1 MPPFWTPA
9 TGGGIAIGIFVHH
22 PRNSAAVGYSKYT
35 NGTVVTGRWGESV
48 MYRVLTCL
56 ATEHDWRL
64 VVLAGT
70 ICWLA
75 SAVAIS
81 LFHRARASRGRTR
94 AIWICLDAAVGG
106 CGIWA
111 THFVAMLAYDPGA
124 NAGYSIPITSLSL
137 VFAITIVAI
146 GLCIALSSAR
156 QSVIALGGAVIGGGV
171 AAMHYTGMAA
181 LELPAFIVWSP
192 GIVVAS
198 VVLGSLFAAMAL
210 LVAVRRDNL
219 VHTVAATGLLT
230 VAIVSHHFTAMGAVT
245 LIPDPTLGSD
255 GLSISPTALS
265 FLTAVAAFAILGLSL
280 LASMIDRR
288 AKSELHQQ
296 KVLLDTALDNM
307 SQGLSMFDADGRILL
322 FNERYAE
329 MMGRTGVALQGRL
342 LLDVLR
348 QQKALYRWDGDPDQ
362 FVASVIAAA
371 KAGNSVTR
379 TVSRNGRSL
388 RVVDQPM
395 KGGGWVA
402 TFEDITE
409 WQAAQE
415 QISHMARHDAL
426 TNLPNRTLLREQLEK
441 ALRLVR
447 RSDQLAVLCLG
458 LDHFKDINDSLG
470 HTVGDA
476 LLREVARRL
485 GECVTEHD
493 TVARLGGDEFA
504 IVQFCSDCEPS
515 AVAMLASHVVEKV
528 SAPYDIAGH
537 QLVIGVSIGISLA
550 PEDGKNPDELLKKAD
565 LALYRA
571 KEDGRGTYRFFET
584 GMDARAQARRLLEL
598 DLRAALKRGEF
609 EVYYQP
615 IRDVAKDVVVAFEAL
630 VRWNHSLRG
639 LISPVKFI
647 PLAEETGLIVPLGVW
662 VLRQACMDAAGWSQD
677 VGVAVNLSPVQ
688 FKNPSLVSAVKEALR
703 ASGLPAH
710 RLELEITE
718 SVLLQNSE
726 ATLAVLHELRG
737 FGVRISLDDFGT
749 GYSSLS
755 YLRSFPFDKIKID
768 RSFVSELATRDDSMA
783 IVRAVT
789 GLGKSLGIVTTAE
802 GVETEA
808 QFDLLRREGCTQ
820 AQGYLFS
827 RPVPAAEVMK
837 MLAKVRQRI
846 VA

>member
-1 MPPFWTPA
+1 
-9 TGGGIAIGIFVHH
+9 
-22 PRNSAAVGYSKYT
+22 
-35 NGTVVTGRWGESV
+35 
-48 MYRVLTCL
+48 MYRVITCL

-64 VVLAGT
+64 VLLAGT
-70 ICWLA
+70 ICWFA
-75 SAVAIS
+75 SAVAVS
-81 LFHRARASRGRTR
+81 LFHRARASQGRAR
-94 AIWICLDAAVGG
+94 VVWIALDAAVGG

-111 THFVAMLAYDPGA
+111 THFIAMLAYDPGA
-124 NAGYSIPITSLSL
+124 GAGYSIPITLLSL
-137 VFAITIVAI
+137 VFAISIVAI
-146 GLCIALSSAR
+146 GLCIALASSR
-156 QSVIALGGAVIGGGV
+156 QWVVALGGAVIGGGV

-181 LELPAFIVWSP
+181 LELPAFIVWSSDL
-192 GIVVAS
+192 VVAS
-198 VVLGSLFAAMAL
+198 IVFGSLFAAIAL
-210 LVAVRRDNL
+210 LVAARRDNA
-219 VHTVAATGLLT
+219 VYTVTATGLLT
-230 VAIVSHHFTAMGAVT
+230 IAIVSHHFTAMGAIT

-255 GLSISPTALS
+255 GLSIPPPALS
-265 FLTAVAAFAILGLSL
+265 FLTAVAAVAVLGLSL
-280 LASMIDRR
+280 LAAMIDRR
-288 AKSELHQQ
+288 AKGELHSQ
-296 KVLLDTALDNM
+296 KILLDNALANM
-307 SQGLSMFDADGRILL
+307 SQGLCMFDTDGRILL
-322 FNERYAE
+322 FNQRYVDL
-329 MMGRTGVALQGRL
+329 MDRSGMPLQGRL
-342 LLDVLR
+342 LVDVLR
-348 QQKALYRWDGDPDQ
+348 ELKAVGEWDGDPDE
-362 FVASVIAAA
+362 FFADVLADAS
-371 KAGNSVTR
+371 AGR
-379 TVSRNGRSL
+379 TVIKTLGRNGRSL

-395 KGGGWVA
+395 KDGGWVA

-426 TNLPNRTLLREQLEK
+426 TNLPNRTLFREQLEK
-441 ALRLVR
+441 ALRLAR
-447 RSDQLAVLCLG
+447 RSDQLAVLCLD

-470 HTVGDA
+470 HPVGDV
-476 LLREVARRL
+476 LLKEVAQRL
-485 GECVTEHD
+485 GECITEHD

-504 IVQFCSDCEPS
+504 IVQFCSDCDPS
-515 AVAMLASHVVEKV
+515 AVASLASHVVEKV
-528 SAPYDIAGH
+528 SAPYEIAGH

-615 IRDVAKDVVVAFEAL
+615 IRDVAKDVVVSFEAL
-630 VRWNHSLRG
+630 ARWNHSLRG
-639 LISPVKFI
+639 MISPANFI
-647 PLAEETGLIVPLGVW
+647 PLAEETGLIVPIGEW
-662 VLRQACMDAAGWSQD
+662 VLRQACTDAAGWSQD

-688 FKNPSLVSAVKEALR
+688 FKNPNLVSTVKEALR

-726 ATLAVLHELRG
+726 ATLSVLHELRG

-768 RSFVSELATRDDSMA
+768 RSFVTELATRDDSMA

-802 GVETEA
+802 GVETDA

-827 RPVPAAEVMK
+827 RPRPAADVEN
-837 MLAKVRQRI
+837 MLTQPRQRLT
-846 VA
+846 A

>member
-1 MPPFWTPA
+1 
-9 TGGGIAIGIFVHH
+9 
-22 PRNSAAVGYSKYT
+22 
-35 NGTVVTGRWGESV
+35 

-56 ATEHDWRL
+56 TTEHDWRL

-81 LFHRARASRGRTR
+81 LFHRARASRGRAR
-94 AIWICLDAAVGG
+94 ATWIGLDAAVGG

-111 THFVAMLAYDPGA
+111 THFVAMLAYDPGSS
-124 NAGYSIPITSLSL
+124 AGYSIPITLLSL

-156 QSVIALGGAVIGGGV
+156 QSVVALGGAVIGGGV

-198 VVLGSLFAAMAL
+198 VVFGSLFAAIAL
-210 LVAVRRDNL
+210 LVAVRRDNP

-245 LIPDPTLGSD
+245 LVPDPTLGSD

-322 FNERYAE
+322 YNERYAE
-329 MMGRTGVALQGRL
+329 MMGRTGMDLQGRL

-348 QQKALYRWDGDPDQ
+348 QQKVLGRWDGDPDQ
-362 FVASVIAAA
+362 FVASVIAEA

-379 TVSRNGRSL
+379 TVSRNGRSI

-395 KGGGWVA
+395 RGGGWVA

-426 TNLPNRTLLREQLEK
+426 TNLPNRTLFREQLEK

-447 RSDQLAVLCLG
+447 RSDQLAVLCLD

-470 HTVGDA
+470 HPVGDA
-476 LLREVARRL
+476 LLKEVARRL

-528 SAPYDIAGH
+528 SAPYEIAGH

-639 LISPVKFI
+639 MISPVNFI
-647 PLAEETGLIVPLGVW
+647 PLAEETGLIVPLGDW
-662 VLRQACMDAAGWSQD
+662 VLRRACMDAAQWSQD

-688 FKNPSLVSAVKEALR
+688 FKNLNLVASVKDALKD
-703 ASGLPAH
+703 SGLPAH

-726 ATLAVLHELRG
+726 ATLSVLHELRG

-768 RSFVSELATRDDSMA
+768 RSFITELATREDSMA

-802 GVETEA
+802 GVETDA
-808 QFDLLRREGCTQ
+808 QFNLLRQEGCTQ

-827 RPVPAAEVMK
+827 PPRPVAEVES
-837 MLAKVRQRI
+837 MLSRARARI

>member
-1 MPPFWTPA
+1 
-9 TGGGIAIGIFVHH
+9 
-22 PRNSAAVGYSKYT
+22 
-35 NGTVVTGRWGESV
+35 
-48 MYRVLTCL
+48 MYRVLNCL
-56 ATEHDWRL
+56 VTEHDLRL

-94 AIWICLDAAVGG
+94 AIWIGLDATVGG

-111 THFVAMLAYDPGA
+111 THFIAMLAYDPG
-124 NAGYSIPITSLSL
+124 NGAGYNIPVTLLSL
-137 VFAITIVAI
+137 VFAIAIVAV
-146 GLCIALSSAR
+146 GLCIALMSPR
-156 QSVIALGGAVIGGGV
+156 RVVVALGGAVIGAGV
-171 AAMHYTGMAA
+171 AAMHYTGMTA
-181 LELPAFIVWSP
+181 LEIPAYIVWSP
-192 GIVVAS
+192 GIVAS
-198 VVLGSLFAAMAL
+198 SIAIGSLLAALAL
-210 LVAVRRDNL
+210 LVAVRGDNSA
-219 VHTVAATGLLT
+219 HTLSAAGLLT
-230 VAIVSHHFTAMGAVT
+230 VAIVAHHFTAMGAVS

-255 GLSISPTALS
+255 GLSVSPGALS
-265 FLTAVAAFAILGLSL
+265 FLTAVAAFAILGISL
-280 LASMIDRR
+280 LAAMLDRR
-288 AKSELHQQ
+288 AKSELSQQ
-296 KVLLDTALDNM
+296 KVLLDSALDNM
-307 SQGLSMFDADGRILL
+307 SQGLCMFDADGRILL
-322 FNERYAE
+322 CNDRYAE
-329 MMGRTGVALQGRL
+329 MMGRADQTLEGRML
-342 LLDVLR
+342 RDVLHE
-348 QQKALYRWDGDPDQ
+348 QKSRNRWDGDPDE

-371 KAGNSVTR
+371 KAGETVTR
-379 TVSRNGRSL
+379 IVSRNGRAI

-409 WQAAQE
+409 WQEAQE

-426 TNLPNRTLLREQLEK
+426 TNLPNRTLFREQLEK
-441 ALRLVR
+441 ALRLAKR
-447 RSDQLAVLCLG
+447 NDQLAVLCLD

-470 HTVGDA
+470 HPVGDA
-476 LLREVARRL
+476 LLKAVAGRL
-485 GECVTEHD
+485 GECVTEND

-504 IVQFCSDCEPS
+504 IVQFCHDCDPS
-515 AVAMLASHVVEKV
+515 AVSLLASHIVEKV
-528 SAPYDIAGH
+528 AAPYDIAGH

-550 PEDGKNPDELLKKAD
+550 PEDGRNPDELLKKAD

-571 KEDGRGTYRFFET
+571 KEDGRGTYRYFET

-598 DLRAALKRGEF
+598 DLRAALHRKEF

-615 IRDVAKDVVVAFEAL
+615 IRDIARDEVVAFEAL
-630 VRWNHSLRG
+630 VRWNHALRG
-639 LISPVKFI
+639 MISPVSFI
-647 PLAEETGLIVPLGVW
+647 PLAEETGLIVQIGEW
-662 VLRQACMDAAGWSQD
+662 VLRQACMDAARWSRD

-688 FKNPSLVSAVKEALR
+688 FKNPDLVSVVKEALKT
-703 ASGLPAH
+703 SGLPPQ

-802 GVETEA
+802 GVETDA
-808 QFDLLRREGCTQ
+808 QFELLRQEGCTQ

-827 RPVPAAEVMK
+827 PPRPVAEVEG
-837 MLAKVRQRI
+837 MLSRPRARN